1 MNAIAACR
9 SSLLAALLLSAGGAA
24 AADQPKPDAE
34 LSFNQGIQH
43 LREGR
48 VDMAIEALKKAVKE
62 DGKNAY
68 FQKGLGQ
75 AYAAK
80 REWDR
85 AVEAFRKALEI
96 NPYYADVR
104 NDLGTVLLLA
114 GRREEGRKEL
124 LAAFNDPLCPAPEMT
139 ARNLGQS
146 YFEEKNYAE
155 AYNWFRTAAQRNK
168 NYADAHLG
176 MADSLQALGR
186 GDEAIATLEVAH
198 KQIPESVPLLLSLGE
213 ACFQAGRFNESRGY
227 LEKVAR
233 LDPAGPAGRQA
244 LERLRQFPR

>member
-1 MNAIAACR
+1 MKAIAACR
-9 SSLLAALLLSAGGAA
+9 PALLAGLLLSAVAAGGQA
-24 AADQPKPDAE
+24 KPDAE
-34 LSFNQGIQH
+34 LRFNQGVQH

-48 VDMAIEALKKAVKE
+48 VDMAIESLKAAVKE

-80 REWDR
+80 RDWDR
-85 AVEAFRKALEI
+85 AAEAFRKALEL
-96 NPYYADVR
+96 NPYYVDVR
-104 NDLGTVLLLA
+104 NDLGTTLLLA
-114 GRREEGRKEL
+114 GHREEGKKEL

-139 ARNLGQS
+139 ARNLGQA
-146 YFEEKNYAE
+146 YFEEKSYNE

-168 NYADAHLG
+168 RYADAYLG
-176 MADSLQALGR
+176 LADTLVALGR
-186 GDEAIATLEVAH
+186 VDEALAALEAAD
-198 KQIPESVPLLLSLGE
+198 KEIPDTVGILLALGE

-233 LDPAGPAGRQA
+233 LDPTGASGRRA
-244 LERLRQFPR
+244 LERLRQFPH